1 MPNTRTA
8 KLADWQIWLLSISGT
23 ILWLSGAGWLLL
35 HYYGQSPGEFG
46 PQINPMEPW
55 FLRVHGLALIPALL
69 GFGGL
74 FVTHLPKGWKVKRQ
88 RYLGIALTTLVG
100 VLILSGYMLY
110 YVGDEALRDWT
121 SVLHWSFGLG
131 VPIIFIWHYRG
142 RKTKKQNMPHP

>member
-23 ILWLSGAGWLLL
+23 VLWLSGAGWLLL
-35 HYYGQSPGEFG
+35 HYYGQSQGEFG

-55 FLRVHGLALIPALL
+55 FLRAHGLALIPALL

-74 FVTHLPKGWKVKRQ
+74 FVVHFPKGWKVKRQ
-88 RYLGIALTTLVG
+88 RYLGVALTTLVG
-100 VLILSGYMLY
+100 MLILSGYMLY